1 MQRLP
6 RLFDFLVAVVLAG
19 CAGVTATAAAVGNGY
34 LPWLGP
40 PALRFARPV
49 VPSTTPLLPPLQMTN
64 PVIPKSGREQP
75 ILPLSVDTPGPGE
88 GFSMPDF
95 LSLPSQ
101 QEGVVPGQ
109 EVVGG
114 RPARNPLTPDNV
126 LMLLRASGTNAGSS
140 TVVLPAFIPPAQ
152 TRAPSS
158 SSSYRSA
165 PVPR

>member
-1 MQRLP
+1 MQRLQ
-6 RLFDFLVAVVLAG
+6 RLSDRFLVVALAG
-19 CAGVTATAAAVGNGY
+19 CVGTTAVAVGNGY

-49 VPSTTPLLPPLQMTN
+49 VRPTTPLLPPLQMTN
-64 PVIPKSGREQP
+64 PVVHRSGPEEP
-75 ILPLSVDTPGPGE
+75 ILPLSADTPGPAE
-88 GFSMPDF
+88 SFSMPDF
-95 LSLPSQ
+95 LGLTAPM
-101 QEGVVPGQ
+101 EGIVPGQ
-109 EVVGG
+109 DITGM
-114 RPARNPLTPDNV
+114 RPARNLLTPDTV